1 MNFPCVRLFV
11 IIYKVFYTWSNFIKI
26 LFYRQYFIFIT
37 VTFVFNIII
46 VPKIIYSYCF
56 IIAFFFFF
64 ILKKVLNASK
74 YYIFNSFNFFC
85 YSNKISYVF
94 NGSMILFF
102 FCVLNYFLFFEC
114 WIFHYFI
121 LWKKKLF
128 KKQNFVILFKKEF
141 ENIIYKIVKAVFN
154 HY

>member
-11 IIYKVFYTWSNFIKI
+11 IIYKVFYTWSNFIQI
-26 LFYRQYFIFIT
+26 LFYWQYFIFIT

-102 FCVLNYFLFFEC
+102 FYVLNYFLFFEC

-121 LWKKKLF
+121 LWKKKFLKNKILLYF
-128 KKQNFVILFKKEF
+128 LKKNSKTLSIR
-141 ENIIYKIVKAVFN
+141 
-154 HY
+154 